1 MAPVGPGFAAAF
13 RVTGWDGAAA
23 RRYRVLWGGH
33 AEEQAFEGTVA
44 ADPAGDGELRVGL
57 LDCTIHSYRPL
68 NGQRRPRPPPGS
80 DPLGLYTG
88 RNLYFPY
95 AELVADWAG
104 ASRTCWPPWA
114 TSTTSTG
121 PPPAS
126 RAPSPSWTCST
137 AGTCGCGRSAT

>member
-1 MAPVGPGFAAAF
+1 M
-13 RVTGWDGAAA
+13 
-23 RRYRVLWGGH
+23 
-33 AEEQAFEGTVA
+33 A

-68 NGQRRPRPPPGS
+68 NVGSDANDRLAGS
-80 DPLGLYTG
+80 DPLGLYTE

-95 AELVADWAG
+95 AKLVAELG
-104 ASRTCWPPWA
+104 RRRPTCWPPSA

-121 PPPAS
+121 PPPGS
-126 RAPSPSWTCST
+126 RAPSRPSTCST

>member
-1 MAPVGPGFAAAF
+1 M
-13 RVTGWDGAAA
+13 
-23 RRYRVLWGGH
+23 
-33 AEEQAFEGTVA
+33 A

-68 NGQRRPRPPPGS
+68 NVGSDAHDRLPGS

-95 AELVADWAG
+95 AELVEGWAG
-104 ASRTCWPPWA
+104 TSRSCWPPWA

-126 RAPSPSWTCST
+126 KAPSPSWTCST
-137 AGTCGCGRSAT
+137 AGTCGCGPSAT